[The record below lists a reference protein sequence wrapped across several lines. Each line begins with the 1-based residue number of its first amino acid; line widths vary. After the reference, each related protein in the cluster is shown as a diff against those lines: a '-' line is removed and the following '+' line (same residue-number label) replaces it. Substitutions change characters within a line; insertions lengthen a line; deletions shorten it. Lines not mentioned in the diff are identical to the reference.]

1 MHPPIEGLLPSTV
14 IEITSFSDF
23 AFKVAGSQVHAT
35 TPGIVNI
42 DGWFSCR
49 IPLDN
54 ITFNVFLVRS
64 VTELIFHWWAHLR
77 VLFSRSSQLKK
88 YIMKC
93 IIANNFPANIYL
105 FKVNNRNTRKRCDIC
120 STLTIKAPE
129 QRHWLCSSVFIVSFE
144 HISHLFLVFLLLTLN
159 M

>member
-1 MHPPIEGLLPSTV
+1 MLPPVEGLLPSTV

-23 AFKVAGSQVHAT
+23 AFKLAGSQVHAT
-35 TPGIVNI
+35 PTGLMNI

-49 IPLDN
+49 IPLDKM
-54 ITFNVFLVRS
+54 TFNVFLVRS

-77 VLFSRSSQLKK
+77 VLFSCLSQLKK
-88 YIMKC
+88 YIIKC

-105 FKVNNRNTRKRCDIC
+105 FKVNNRNNRKRCDIC
-120 STLTIKAPE
+120 STLIIKAPE
-129 QRHWLCSSVFIVSFE
+129 RRYWLCSGVFIVSFE
-144 HISHLFLVFLLLTLN
+144 HISRLFLAFLLLTLN

>member
-1 MHPPIEGLLPSTV
+1 MLPPIEGLLPSTV

-23 AFKVAGSQVHAT
+23 AFKLAGSQVHAT
-35 TPGIVNI
+35 PTGLMNI

-49 IPLDN
+49 IPLDKM
-54 ITFNVFLVRS
+54 TFNVFLVRS

-77 VLFSRSSQLKK
+77 VLFSCLSQLKK
-88 YIMKC
+88 YIIKC

-105 FKVNNRNTRKRCDIC
+105 FKVNNRNSRKRCDIC
-120 STLTIKAPE
+120 STLIIKAPE
-129 QRHWLCSSVFIVSFE
+129 RRHWLCSGVFIVSFE
-144 HISHLFLVFLLLTLN
+144 HISRLFLVFLLLTLN